1 MYFPRDCLLK
11 VKKSMLST
19 SSELHLTMG
28 IYKVHSVKC
37 KPDIYCQ
44 LHLCSFIHFQL
55 YRCIQKNY
63 PICSKLYYYFHSVV
77 RWKDCSMNKCCY
89 ENLSKISSLHPVVLF
104 CSFFFFPPPIFLIR
118 SKREYPAELISQVTN
133 NEGNKVFIK

>member
-1 MYFPRDCLLK
+1 MYFPWDCLLK
-11 VKKSMLST
+11 VKKSMLSP

-89 ENLSKISSLHPVVLF
+89 ENLSKISSLHPVVLSSVMITISN
-104 CSFFFFPPPIFLIR
+104 CSTIVKIV
-118 SKREYPAELISQVTN
+118 KEYTFQSQIHFETD
-133 NEGNKVFIK
+133 